1 MRMAPTNDLG
11 MTIWFLAEAN
21 DRLAKATSDSE
32 ARLARITV
40 ELLENSLHGYVGTL
54 RETTAFMA
62 LFFGGRFDESAD
74 YDG

>member
-1 MRMAPTNDLG
+1 M
-11 MTIWFLAEAN
+11 
-21 DRLAKATSDSE
+21 
-32 ARLARITV
+32 
-40 ELLENSLHGYVGTL
+40 SLHGYVGTL